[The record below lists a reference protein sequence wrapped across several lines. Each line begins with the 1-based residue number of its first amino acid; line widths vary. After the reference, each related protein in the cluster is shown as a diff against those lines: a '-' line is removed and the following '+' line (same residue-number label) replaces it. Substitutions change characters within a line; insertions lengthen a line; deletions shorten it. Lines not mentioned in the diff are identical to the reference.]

1 MIFWSKPGMN
11 TKLPHLLD
19 TTQFDRAWL
28 ERCFDR
34 ANEFVTDGY
43 VHTLTDKIVA
53 TCFFEPSTR
62 TRLSFTAA
70 AYKLGANVLGFDN
83 STSTSTAKGESLEDT
98 IRMVANYSDLIV
110 MRHPEAGSAERA
122 ATVATV
128 PIINAGDGAH
138 AHPTQ
143 TVLDLFA
150 IQQGIGRLD
159 NYTIVMIGDLE
170 HSRVIH
176 SLVEAVKL
184 FKNVTVKL
192 VDPRTQDYKSLL
204 PEADIV
210 LVTRVQQERYN
221 DPAEAKAFQ
230 KSYVISLEDVLS
242 MKPEAKIISPLP
254 RLSELPTTIDQQPQA
269 YYFQQAALGVP
280 VRAALLEHALGIWE

>member
-1 MIFWSKPGMN
+1 MN
-11 TKLPHLLD
+11 TKPLHLLD

-28 ERCFDR
+28 ERCFNR
-34 ANEFVTDGY
+34 AAEFTSKGY
-43 VHTLTDKIVA
+43 VHTLTDKTIA

-83 STSTSTAKGESLEDT
+83 STSTSSAKGESLEDT

-110 MRHPEAGSAERA
+110 MRHPEAGSTERA
-122 ATVATV
+122 AAVSNI

-138 AHPTQ
+138 AHPSQ

-159 NYTIVMIGDLE
+159 NFTIVMIGDLE

-176 SLVEAVKL
+176 SLVEALKL
-184 FKNVTVKL
+184 FKRVTVQL
-192 VDPRTQDYKSLL
+192 VDPRTQDYKPLL

-210 LVTRVQQERYN
+210 LVTRVQQERYA
-221 DPAEAKAFQ
+221 DPAEAEAFQ
-230 KSYVISLEDVLS
+230 RSYVISLEDVLN

-254 RLSELPTTIDQQPQA
+254 RLSELPTTIDAQPQA
-269 YYFQQAALGVP
+269 YYFTQAALGVP
-280 VRAALLEHALGIWE
+280 VRAALLEYYLGIWQ